1 MDRTEA
7 YSLRKRLKWPV
18 MVGLLWLAFL
28 FALAVWSAES
38 EQAHFL
44 DSAERKAEIL
54 FEQMVLM
61 RSWNSAHVGVF
72 VKSSDESPP
81 NPHLKEIDRILIAAN
96 GDQYTRINPAYM
108 TRQLGVLS
116 EKAGNVVF
124 HIAGLEP
131 MGQTNKPD
139 SWEKECLISFE
150 RGGSDRFQLV
160 DSPGGKRFR
169 FMAPLRVEAKCL
181 VCHIHAGNRKTLGGI
196 SVSFPAGPMIASRQE
211 SVARTH
217 VAFTLIGLVGLIGIV
232 GATYQILRKRDEAQ
246 CANLAKSMFIA
257 NMSHDMRTPLN
268 GIMGMTELMERKGLD
283 EEQARHMQLVR
294 QSAQT
299 LLEIVDDITEFSRLE
314 SGRLELAH
322 NPFNLQAVLDD
333 VIEVYG
339 FAAISKGLRLRRRI
353 ADDVPHHLVGDAF
366 RLKQII
372 SNLVGNAIKFTR
384 AGRVAID
391 VTRCGAA
398 SEAEPQEVCLEIRVQ
413 DTGIGIPDKEF
424 DRIFRSFS
432 QIDNSYAK
440 RHVGTGLGLTICK
453 RLIEMMGGGIRVES
467 ASGKGST
474 FILSL
479 RLAAA
484 NGELPAHNKGE
495 DAPHAIIT
503 RPRDILLVEDN
514 DLNRCFFKSVLG
526 EAGHSVV
533 AATDGEEARKQLRG
547 REFDLILM
555 DIQIPGMDGLEIS
568 RRIRAGEFGPVVN
581 VPILAI
587 TAAVGPDVEGKCR
600 EAGMNGYLPKPIS
613 GHDLLEVVNQFA
625 STTSLSG
632 GMVDPALP
640 RTSGA
645 LLDRDAALQ
654 NMGGKAKL
662 YQRMLDAFVDDVTS
676 RLTEL
681 RQAGRK
687 GDRAEVIRLS
697 HAMKNSAALIQAN
710 QLAGL
715 ASELEERA
723 NNGFHADFEALLSGL
738 ESKFR
743 ETVDAIRAPEEVSH
757 G

>member
-7 YSLRKRLKWPV
+7 HSLRKRLKWPV

-44 DSAERKAEIL
+44 DSAKRKAEIL

-72 VKSSDESPP
+72 VKSSEDSPP
-81 NPHLKEIDRILIAAN
+81 NPHLKESDRVLLTAN
-96 GDQYTRINPAYM
+96 GDQYSRINPAYM
-108 TRQLGVLS
+108 TRQLGALS

-150 RGGSDRFQLV
+150 RDDSDHFQLV

-196 SVSFPAGPMIASRQE
+196 SVSFPAERMIASRQD

-246 CANLAKSMFIA
+246 CANSAKSMFIA

-268 GIMGMTELMERKGLD
+268 GIMGMTELMERKGLSG
-283 EEQARHMQLVR
+283 EQARHMQLVR
-294 QSAQT
+294 QSART

-314 SGRLELAH
+314 SGRFELAH
-322 NPFNLQAVLDD
+322 TPFDLQAVLDD

-339 FAAISKGLRLRRRI
+339 FAAISKGLKLRRHI
-353 ADDVPHHLVGDAF
+353 ADDAPHHLVGDAF

-384 AGRVAID
+384 AGYVEID
-391 VTRCGAA
+391 VIRCDAA
-398 SEAEPQEVCLEIRVQ
+398 TEAEPREVCLEIRVR

-424 DRIFRSFS
+424 ERIFRSFS
-432 QIDNSYAK
+432 QIDDSYAK

-453 RLIEMMGGGIRVES
+453 RLAEMMDGGIRVES
-467 ASGKGST
+467 TPGMGST

-479 RLAAA
+479 RLAEAE
-484 NGELPAHNKGE
+484 GKLPAQNEGD
-495 DAPHAIIT
+495 DAPHEIIT

-514 DLNRCFFKSVLG
+514 DLNRCFFKSVLV

-533 AATDGEEARKQLRG
+533 VATDSEEARKQLRG
-547 REFDLILM
+547 SEFDLILM

-568 RRIRAGEFGPVVN
+568 RRIRAGEFGPAVN

-587 TAAVGPDVEGKCR
+587 TASVGPDVEKKCR
-600 EAGMNGYLPKPIS
+600 ETGMNGYLPKPLS

-625 STTSLSG
+625 SPTPLNG
-632 GMVDPALP
+632 DMIDPVPA
-640 RTSGA
+640 RTSEA
-645 LLDRDAALQ
+645 LLDRNAALQ
-654 NMGGKAKL
+654 NMGGRTKL
-662 YQRMLDAFVDDVTS
+662 YQRMLDTFIDDVTS
-676 RLTEL
+676 RISEL

-687 GDRAEVIRLS
+687 GDRAGVIRLS

-710 QLAGL
+710 QLACL
-715 ASELEERA
+715 ASEMEERA
-723 NNGFHADFEALLSGL
+723 NNGFHADFEAMLSGL

-743 ETVDAIRAPEEVSH
+743 ETVTAIRAPEEVSH